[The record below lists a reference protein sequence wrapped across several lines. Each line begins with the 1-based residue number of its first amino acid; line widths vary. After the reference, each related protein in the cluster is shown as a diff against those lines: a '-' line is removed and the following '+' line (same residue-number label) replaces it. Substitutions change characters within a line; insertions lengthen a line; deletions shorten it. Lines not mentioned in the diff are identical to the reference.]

1 MAGVMDVTKVIG
13 AMRAICASQDIHDEC
28 ESLLWVNLS
37 DPAHSGAA
45 DLRDSGMPAR
55 ALICDDAGV
64 VIANI
69 LPATRLAAKHFLN

>member
-45 DLRDSGMPAR
+45 DLRDSER
-55 ALICDDAGV
+55 AQTSCAQ
-64 VIANI
+64 
-69 LPATRLAAKHFLN
+69 RLAAHQ